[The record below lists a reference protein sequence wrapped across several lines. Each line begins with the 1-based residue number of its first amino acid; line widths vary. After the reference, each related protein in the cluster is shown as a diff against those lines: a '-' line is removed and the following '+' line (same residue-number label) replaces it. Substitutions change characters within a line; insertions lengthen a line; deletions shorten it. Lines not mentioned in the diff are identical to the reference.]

1 MNTDQLEIDSSDS
14 HATGV
19 CTGGRIGGLTA
30 EIVAPDSVRGIYEE
44 ALAELTTSER
54 DQAKKV
60 IAERIRE
67 VQRLKTCLVKAEAD
81 LQKLLQKEV
90 SEIALL

>member
-1 MNTDQLEIDSSDS
+1 MSESAGGYIAGVTPEI
-14 HATGV
+14 
-19 CTGGRIGGLTA
+19 I
-30 EIVAPDSVRGIYEE
+30 APDSTRGIYEE

-54 DQAKKV
+54 DQAKRV

-67 VQRLKTCLVKAEAD
+67 VQRLKICVQKAEAD
-81 LQKLLQKEV
+81 LARLLKKDV

>member
-1 MNTDQLEIDSSDS
+1 MSES
-14 HATGV
+14 
-19 CTGGRIGGLTA
+19 TGGRIAGVTP
-30 EIVAPDSVRGIYEE
+30 EIIAPDSTRGIYEE

-54 DQAKKV
+54 DQAKRV

-67 VQRLKTCLVKAEAD
+67 VQRLKICVQKAEAD
-81 LQKLLQKEV
+81 LARLLKKDV

>member
-1 MNTDQLEIDSSDS
+1 MTNIQGTIESSEN
-14 HATGV
+14 HATGI
-19 CTGGRIGGLTA
+19 CSGGRMGGVTP

-54 DQAKKV
+54 DQAKRV

-67 VQRLKTCLVKAEAD
+67 VQRLKICLAKAEAD
-81 LQKLLQKEV
+81 LQRLLQKEI

>member
-1 MNTDQLEIDSSDS
+1 MSES
-14 HATGV
+14 A
-19 CTGGRIGGLTA
+19 GGRITGVTP
-30 EIVAPDSVRGIYEE
+30 EIIAPDSTRGLYEE

-54 DQAKKV
+54 DQAKRV

-67 VQRLKTCLVKAEAD
+67 VQRLKICVQKAEAD
-81 LQKLLQKEV
+81 LARLLKKDV